1 MVELRWV
8 LTRKTFPSL
17 AKRTRRLYVAFDG
30 VTPVGRVYCIEAGQ
44 QHGKWK
50 WSMTAIRSNADR
62 ASPTMGNADSK
73 EEAKRHV
80 EEAYNELVCRS
91 CLD

>member
-8 LTRKTFPSL
+8 LTRKTFPAL
-17 AKRTRRLYVAFDG
+17 AKRTRYLLVAFDG
-30 VTPVGRVYCIEAGQ
+30 ETSVGRVYRIEAGQ

-50 WSMTAIRSNADR
+50 WSMTALRSNVYPD
-62 ASPTMGNADSK
+62 SPTTGEADSK

-80 EEAYNELVCRS
+80 EEAYDSLVRRS
-91 CLD
+91 CLN